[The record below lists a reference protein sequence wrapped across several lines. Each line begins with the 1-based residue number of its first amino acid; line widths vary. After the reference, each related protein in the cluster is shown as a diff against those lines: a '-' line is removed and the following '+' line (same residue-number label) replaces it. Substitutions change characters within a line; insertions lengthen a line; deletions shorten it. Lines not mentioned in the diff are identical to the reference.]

1 MKVEAADSSETSS
14 LYNTLYDVA
23 FQQTVAAVMRF
34 AVLENRN
41 ADTAWKRTNN
51 LAVDIETPKKLGYV
65 KEVRDA
71 ENYVTKLYT
80 LCTYQVK
87 VTVTL

>member
-14 LYNTLYDVA
+14 LCNTLYDVA
-23 FQQTVAAVMRF
+23 FQQTVAAVKRF
-34 AVLENRN
+34 AVSENRN
-41 ADTAWKRTNN
+41 ANTACNGTNN
-51 LAVDIETPKKLGYV
+51 LAVDTETPKKLGYM

-80 LCTYQVK
+80 
-87 VTVTL
+87 

>member
-1 MKVEAADSSETSS
+1 MKVEAADSSETST
-14 LYNTLYDVA
+14 LYNTLYDV
-23 FQQTVAAVMRF
+23 FQQTVATVMRF
-34 AVLENRN
+34 AVSGNRN
-41 ADTAWKRTNN
+41 ADTALNKTNN
-51 LAVDIETPKKLGYV
+51 LAVDIETPKKLCYV

-80 LCTYQVK
+80 LCTYQVM